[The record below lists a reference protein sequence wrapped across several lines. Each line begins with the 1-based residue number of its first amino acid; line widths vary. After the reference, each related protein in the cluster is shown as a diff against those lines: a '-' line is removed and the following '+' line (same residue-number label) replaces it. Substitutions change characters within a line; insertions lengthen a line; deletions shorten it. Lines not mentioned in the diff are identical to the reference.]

1 MQKFV
6 DPELKDQEPM
16 ICGDNKKDSHYVGYS
31 FRGKDFDYRD
41 LVTVEAGDRCAECG
55 GKLTITKG
63 IEVGHIFQ
71 LGTRYSEALNA
82 TFLDRNGKAQPFVMG
97 TYGIGVSR
105 LVAVV
110 IEQHHDER
118 GCIWTE
124 ETTPFEVMII
134 ISNAKDEAQ
143 REYGE
148 ALYETL
154 QKSGKRVL
162 LDDRSERF
170 GFKMSDFELFG
181 FPRAVIVGK
190 GLKEG
195 KVEIVD
201 RRTLQKEEVLADA
214 AASKLLES

>member
-1 MQKFV
+1 M
-6 DPELKDQEPM
+6 
-16 ICGDNKKDSHYVGYS
+16 
-31 FRGKDFDYRD
+31 
-41 LVTVEAGDRCAECG
+41 
-55 GKLTITKG
+55 
-63 IEVGHIFQ
+63 GHIYQ
-71 LGTRYSEALNA
+71 LVTRYSEALNA

-110 IEQHHDER
+110 IEQHHDDK

-134 ISNAKDEAQ
+134 ISNIKDDAQ
-143 REYGE
+143 REYAE

-162 LDDRSERF
+162 LDDRNERF

-181 FPRAVIVGK
+181 FPKAVIVGK

-201 RRTLQKEEVLADA
+201 RKTLQKEEASVDEVT
-214 AASKLLES
+214 SKLLES